1 MHGTSDPRDA
11 LLAARSALAR
21 AITLDA
27 DLAEAHIVAGNIRLL
42 FEWDGPAA
50 EAAFRRAVEAAPGS
64 ADAHMELEFSLWALA
79 QPDEWR
85 PSNAAQALT
94 RPRTPASVPARLVHP
109 GLARSPVAG
118 ETLDMAAPDLIRIA
132 NAGGYWGDD
141 LGQFRRQVEL
151 GPVDYVTLDF
161 LAEIT
166 MSIMQKQRAR
176 DPEAGYARD
185 FITQVE
191 ATLDLLLA
199 GGVKVVTNA
208 GGVNPAACRRAVI
221 AAAARKSRAIH
232 VAAVAGDD
240 LMARLDELNAAG
252 ASLDNM
258 EDGRA
263 FADVRERVSS
273 ANAYFGAWPVVE
285 ALRTGAQIVVTG
297 RCTDTGITLAPM
309 IHAFDWAPDDWDRLA
324 AGIVA
329 GHIVECGAQSTGGN
343 FTDWRDIPR
352 FASIGY
358 PVLEVHEDGSFV
370 VTKHAGTGGA
380 VTVRTVKEQLVYE
393 MGDPRAYITPDV
405 VADFGSIRLEQA
417 GKDRV
422 RVWGVKGRPAPP
434 SLKISAAYGEGWK
447 ANGMLIISGPDALE
461 KSEAFAALFW
471 ERVGVTFEATLTE
484 HVGASACWGPL
495 APRVAVPEVLLRLG
509 VRDHDRARIDAF
521 SRMVPAV
528 ILSGPPGVAVTG
540 GRPQAQEVV
549 AYWPALVPRE
559 LVRPTLVTAA
569 GERMLD
575 WPTPLQPMSDP
586 VNLALPPWPETTKN
600 GNARTMVTVPLSELA
615 HARSGDK
622 GDMSNIGVIA
632 RAPEIYPW
640 LVATLSAKRVKKY
653 FAGIALGDVQR
664 HEVPNLWALNFLL
677 AESLGGGGT
686 VSLRLDAQG
695 KTLSHALLAMTVQV
709 PRALIACARRGDN
722 DHRSTLGLKRLPLP
736 RRKVTARGR
745 RSTKAKA

>member
-1 MHGTSDPRDA
+1 MPT
-11 LLAARSALAR
+11 
-21 AITLDA
+21 
-27 DLAEAHIVAGNIRLL
+27 
-42 FEWDGPAA
+42 
-50 EAAFRRAVEAAPGS
+50 
-64 ADAHMELEFSLWALA
+64 
-79 QPDEWR
+79 PD
-85 PSNAAQALT
+85 S
-94 RPRTPASVPARLVHP
+94 
-109 GLARSPVAG
+109 
-118 ETLDMAAPDLIRIA
+118 IRIA

-166 MSIMQKQRAR
+166 MSIMQKQRGR
-176 DPEAGYARD
+176 DPESGYARD
-185 FITQVE
+185 FVAQVE
-191 ATLDLLLA
+191 TTLDLLLRNN
-199 GGVKVVTNA
+199 VRVVTNA

-221 AAAARKSRAIH
+221 ASAARKGRAIH

-240 LMARLDELNAAG
+240 LMTRLDELNAAG
-252 ASLDNM
+252 AALDNM
-258 EDGRA
+258 EDGRR
-263 FADVRERVSS
+263 FADVRARVSS

-309 IHAFDWAPDDWDRLA
+309 IHAFGWAPDDWDRLA

-343 FTDWRDIPR
+343 YTDWREIPAY
-352 FASIGY
+352 ASIGY
-358 PVLEVHEDGSFV
+358 PVLEVSADGSFI
-370 VTKHAGTGGA
+370 VTKHEGTGGA

-422 RVWGVKGRPAPP
+422 RVWGVKGRPAPGN
-434 SLKISAAYGEGWK
+434 LKISAAYADGWK
-447 ANGMLIISGPDALE
+447 ANGALIISGPEARA
-461 KSEAFAALFW
+461 KAEAFAQLFW
-471 ERVGVTFEATLTE
+471 ERVGGTFEATLTE
-484 HVGASACWGPL
+484 YVGASSCWGPI
-495 APRVAVPEVLLRLG
+495 APSVDVPEVLLRLG
-509 VRDHDRARIDAF
+509 VRDHDKGRIEAF
-521 SRMVPAV
+521 SKMVPAV

-549 AYWPALVPRE
+549 AYWPALVARE

-569 GERMLD
+569 GERPLD
-575 WPTPLQPMSDP
+575 WPTPL
-586 VNLALPPWPETTKN
+586 LAPGEPAELDLPELPKAGAGAEVSV
-600 GNARTMVTVPLSELA
+600 RLSQLA

-622 GDMSNIGVIA
+622 GDTANIGVIA

-640 LVATLSAKRVKKY
+640 LVKTLTAERVKEY
-653 FAGIALGDVQR
+653 FTGICEGEVTR

-677 AESLGGGGT
+677 EASLGGGGT

-695 KTLSHALLAMTVQV
+695 KTLSHALLAMEVRA
-709 PRALIACARRGDN
+709 PRSLVDAARQGD
-722 DHRSTLGLKRLPLP
+722 DEHREALGLPRLAAPAAA
-736 RRKVTARGR
+736 KKAR
-745 RSTKAKA
+745 AKA